1 MMKTVWVAVISIGLS
16 LAVNAGEVSESASS
30 TEGVGDAADQQL
42 ATAEGEDKKIAVNT
56 KDKLKCEPTRITG
69 SNLRKKVCLTE
80 EQRAQMQDS
89 SRELLRQSNAKSA
102 SLPRKQ

>member
-1 MMKTVWVAVISIGLS
+1 MLLKWHLRLWHPRFATFRGSATTRGIAVMMKTVWVAVISIGLS
-16 LAVNAGEVSESASS
+16 LAVNAGEVYESASS
-30 TEGVGDAADQQL
+30 TEGVGGAADQQL

-80 EQRAQMQDS
+80 
-89 SRELLRQSNAKSA
+89 
-102 SLPRKQ
+102 